1 MEKVTKAVKFG
12 IEANKELRSLLVKFR
27 DMINFCV
34 ERGLEKGISSRF
46 RLIKEVYQEAKQ
58 FGLHTH
64 YVLNACEVA
73 CAMLKN
79 YRKAKRKRKE
89 VKKPRAKKLF
99 LKLDNQTYKLVEK
112 EDGLYLRIPT
122 KPREFLF
129 LRLKYGDYQEEFLK
143 GNYKLGSVTINLN
156 SVILAFSK
164 EVELKTPK
172 RVVAIDV
179 NEENLTCVSSDGM
192 VKVYD
197 LKRVKTIRYTYYLK
211 RKSIQK
217 KVRNRRLRKMLLAKY
232 SGRERR
238 KIEWILHNVSKQI
251 IEDFPDSEFVL
262 ENLKGIRKAIN
273 RRELKINKYNGK
285 LQPHRTKPRK
295 LLRRLNSWAFRRIQF
310 FIEYKA
316 KWNGLPVSYLDAK
329 LTSSLCPICGFRLE
343 PNGHRVMKCK
353 RCGMEM
359 DRDVIACLNLL
370 KMKGARFLP
379 DSPRMTSTSD
389 EGRGKLTEPLRLVWF
404 THQPLS

>member
-1 MEKVTKAVKFG
+1 METLTKAVKFG
-12 IEANKELRSLLVKFR
+12 IEANEELRILLVKFR

-34 ERGLEKGISSRF
+34 EKGLEKGISSRF
-46 RLIKEVYQEAKQ
+46 KLIKEVYQEAKR
-58 FGLHTH
+58 FDLHTH

-79 YRKAKRKRKE
+79 YRKAKRKHKE
-89 VKKPRAKKLF
+89 VEKPRAKKLF

-129 LRLKYGDYQEEFLK
+129 LKLKHGGYQEEFLR
-143 GNYKLGSVTINLN
+143 GGYKLGSVTINLN
-156 SVILAFSK
+156 NVILAFSK
-164 EVELKTPK
+164 EVELKTLK

-192 VKVYD
+192 VKIYD
-197 LKRVKTIRYTYYLK
+197 LKQVKTIRYTYYLK

-217 KVRNRRLRKMLLAKY
+217 KVRNRKLRKRLLAKY

-238 KIEWILHNVSKQI
+238 KVEQILHNVSKQI

-295 LLRRLNSWAFRRIQF
+295 LLRRLNSWAFRKIQF

-316 KWNGLPVSYLDAK
+316 KWNGLLVNYLDAK
-329 LTSSLCPICGFRLE
+329 LTSSLCPTCGSRLE
-343 PNGHRVMKCK
+343 PNGHRVLRCK
-353 RCGMEM
+353 NCDFEM

-370 KMKGARFLP
+370 KMKGAWFSP

-389 EGRGKLTEPLRLVWF
+389 EGRGKLACGWCDLRIDC
-404 THQPLS
+404 